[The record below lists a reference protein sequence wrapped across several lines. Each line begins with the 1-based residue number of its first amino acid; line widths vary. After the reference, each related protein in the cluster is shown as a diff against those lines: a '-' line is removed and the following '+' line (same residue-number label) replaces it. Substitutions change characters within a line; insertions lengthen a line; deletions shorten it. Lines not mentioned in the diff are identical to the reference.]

1 MLSAEKKGCWL
12 RWYNPELRSEDKE
25 TELACLGVGNGSAL
39 SDSAVLGTWTCITGT
54 WLEQSVLQ
62 VCLYLSWSALH
73 INPAPRL
80 RQGACSAFIFRS

>member
-1 MLSAEKKGCWL
+1 MLSAERKGCWL
-12 RWYNPELRSEDKE
+12 RWHKPELRSEDKE
-25 TELACLGVGNGSAL
+25 TELACLGVGNSPAL
-39 SDSAVLGTWTCITGT
+39 SDSAVLGMGTCSTGS

-80 RQGACSAFIFRS
+80 GQGACSAFILHS